1 MDSQSPGPGCTARGE
16 SDHGGGAA
24 ADTTW
29 HLLRHTYASILIDGG
44 ESVTVVARRL
54 GHANP
59 SETLRTYSHLWPDSD
74 DLTRQVV
81 EAAFGHSRQ
90 TESGQ
95 RKSVESLR
103 DG

>member
-1 MDSQSPGPGCTARGE
+1 LAQP
-16 SDHGGGAA
+16 A
-24 ADTTW
+24 ADKDRTW
-29 HLLRHTYASILIDGG
+29 HMLRHPYASVLIDGG

-74 DLTRQVV
+74 DRTRQVV

-90 TESGQ
+90 TEPGQ